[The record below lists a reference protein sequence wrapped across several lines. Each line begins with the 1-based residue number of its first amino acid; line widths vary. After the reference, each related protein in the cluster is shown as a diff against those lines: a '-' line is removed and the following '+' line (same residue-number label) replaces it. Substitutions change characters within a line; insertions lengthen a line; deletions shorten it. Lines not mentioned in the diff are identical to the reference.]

1 MNKIKTIEELENE
14 LKVLY
19 AKYFQTIERLKEADK
34 DLKNLLSDLSQKQ
47 DDVLSR
53 KDLIDVIRANTRYMN
68 LLSLSRA
75 YLNNIRSSKR
85 FLEALRNTEAK

>member
-1 MNKIKTIEELENE
+1 MINNKTHEELEKE

-19 AKYFQTIERLKEADK
+19 AKYFQTIERLKEAEK

-53 KDLIDVIRANTRYMN
+53 NDLINVIRANTKYMN
-68 LLSLSRA
+68 LLSLFRT